1 MQGYLRIGD
10 MVAPLSLSK
19 GPRLA
24 DGRLVWLGAD
34 WLDVGGRRWPVA
46 YARDG
51 DRLWVHLGGHI
62 HEQVW
67 IDPVAF
73 HEAAGDA
80 GANNI
85 VAAPMPG
92 VVVRRIAPEG
102 REGT

>member
-1 MQGYLRIGD
+1 MQGYWRIGV
-10 MVAPLSLSK
+10 MVAPLALSK

-62 HEQVW
+62 HELVW

-73 HEAAGDA
+73 HEARSEE
-80 GANNI
+80 
-85 VAAPMPG
+85 
-92 VVVRRIAPEG
+92 RRVGKECVSTCSSRWSPDN
-102 REGT
+102 